1 MPGVCPNE
9 WQTYGCEWI
18 PGYLWRWTNLLERL
32 ALLGLGLMLGHIVVV
47 TIRVSYRYYSARH
60 AEATDS
66 ASQAFQRNRRELVAV
81 VSYNYLRTRIES
93 LERELSGNAHE
104 RSVQS
109 FQVAQKL
116 PLTARF
122 SKIPFAVIAAPS
134 LAVST
139 MAFITFSSFHTP
151 RGLHVGLASANCE
164 YEGADRV
171 VILRITDTGKFFLNT
186 EREEWNSLPIRSSEI
201 YRWRVNRTLYLLAE
215 DGVPFQTVADALDI
229 LGTDKLNITVRL
241 VTPGAMMAHC
251 PEPVLTDSN
260 HRAPR

>member
-1 MPGVCPNE
+1 MAVP
-9 WQTYGCEWI
+9 
-18 PGYLWRWTNLLERL
+18 
-32 ALLGLGLMLGHIVVV
+32 
-47 TIRVSYRYYSARH
+47 
-60 AEATDS
+60 
-66 ASQAFQRNRRELVAV
+66 AV

-139 MAFITFSSFHTP
+139 MAFMTFSSFHTP

-186 EREEWNSLPIRSSEI
+186 EWEEWNSLPIRLSEI